1 MLRRPVLTAAGVI
14 LAALM
19 LAACGGTATAEAP
32 PAAPAGQT
40 PVSGIQPVEE
50 AGAVTTEEAAPV
62 EAPAVESSGGYV
74 IIPDQSEVRF
84 IIHEILLGA
93 PKEVIGATNGVSGS
107 ITVDYADPA
116 GVSMSPIVI
125 ELTGL
130 ATDDNRRTQTLHRS
144 ILQTGTYPTAEFV
157 ATGFSGLPASVT
169 IGQPFDFQITGN
181 LTIHGTTKEVTFDAT
196 VTPVS
201 ETRLEGTA
209 SYSTTYQEFGI
220 QILRLPPQVAS
231 VEDQVILQ
239 IDFAAKK

>member
-14 LAALM
+14 AATLM
-19 LAACGGTATAEAP
+19 LAACGGTAATGAA
-32 PAAPAGQT
+32 PAALAGQT

-50 AGAVTTEEAAPV
+50 AAAVSTEEAAPQ
-62 EAPAVESSGGYV
+62 EAPAVETSGYV
-74 IIPDQSEVRF
+74 ILPDQSEVRF

-107 ITVDYADPA
+107 ISVDYANPTA
-116 GVSMSPIVI
+116 VSMSPIVI
-125 ELTGL
+125 DMTGL

-169 IGQPFDFQITGN
+169 IGQPFDFQITGD
-181 LTIHGTTKEVTFDAT
+181 LTIHGTTKQVTFDAT

-209 SYSTTYQEFGI
+209 SYSTTYQEFGV
-220 QILRLPPQVAS
+220 QILRLPEQVAS
-231 VEDQVILQ
+231 VEDAVILQ
-239 IDFAAKK
+239 IDFAAEK